1 VLPLLAVLFTCFLAT
16 PRVIFSESK
25 EKRRKGM
32 LAKLTSKNQ
41 ITIPKKVLSQL
52 PKVEYFEVDI
62 KEGAVV
68 LKPITIYET
77 DTVNIRNKMKKLGL
91 SETSVAEAVKWARKK
106 I

>member
-1 VLPLLAVLFTCFLAT
+1 
-16 PRVIFSESK
+16 
-25 EKRRKGM
+25 M

-52 PKVEYFEVDI
+52 PKVKYFEVDI

-77 DTVNIRNKMKKLGL
+77 DTVKIRNKMKKLGL

>member
-1 VLPLLAVLFTCFLAT
+1 
-16 PRVIFSESK
+16 
-25 EKRRKGM
+25 M

-41 ITIPKKVLSQL
+41 ITIPKKVLSHL

-77 DTVNIRNKMKKLGL
+77 DTVKIRNKMKKLGL

>member
-1 VLPLLAVLFTCFLAT
+1 
-16 PRVIFSESK
+16 
-25 EKRRKGM
+25 M

-62 KEGAVV
+62 KEGGCC
-68 LKPITIYET
+68 T
-77 DTVNIRNKMKKLGL
+77 
-91 SETSVAEAVKWARKK
+91 EADHD